1 MTVVQDVFA
10 REILDSRANPTVEV
24 EVRLSDGTL
33 ARASVP
39 SGASTGASEA
49 IELRDGDSCRY
60 GGKGVRRAIESVN
73 RTLRPHLIGQ
83 DAKDQLYLDSEMI
96 RTDGSANKK
105 NLGANALLGVSLA
118 LARASAVSGGLPLY
132 RYIGGLRA
140 GRLPVPMLNIFNGG
154 RHADNN
160 VDIQECMIV
169 PSGADSFSRALQM
182 GTEIYHALGKVLKRE
197 GMAATVGDEGGYAPN
212 LRSNE
217 DALRYI
223 MVAID
228 EAGYV
233 AGRDV
238 FLALDVAASELYE
251 GGSYT
256 LEGEGRTLNAG
267 GMIDYY
273 ESLAARYPIISIE
286 DGLAEDDWDGWR
298 EMTARL
304 SGRMKLVGD
313 DLFTTNPR
321 LIAEGIAK
329 KAGSALLVKPNQI
342 GTLSETLYAIRLAE
356 SAGYTIVISHRSGET
371 EDDFIADLAVGVSAP
386 FIKTGAPAR
395 SERTAKYNRLLRI
408 EEELGDMAEYAGKAV
423 LVSSR

>member
-24 EVRLSDGTL
+24 EVRLADGTL

-118 LARASAVSGGLPLY
+118 LARASAVERGLPLY

-256 LEGEGRTLNAG
+256 LEGEGRTLNAD

-371 EDDFIADLAVGVSAP
+371 EDDFIADLAVGTSAP

-423 LVSSR
+423 LVNNR